1 MRQLDNVHI
10 CKYAN
15 MQIEERRGYQGGEV
29 RKRAESEKVG
39 AGSTVVSDGRQHGN
53 DLNNI
58 RRGRYWD

>member
-1 MRQLDNVHI
+1 
-10 CKYAN
+10 